1 MPKNGYWIECVPISS
16 LNFTE
21 DNNGSRF
28 TLSHRLSANTD
39 CAADLYAASTEQF
52 PDLSVTA
59 PSPDAAIEQLRNRLK
74 SIRDDYQK
82 TGKLL
87 PDLDNPV
94 NPPRRLRKFQGW
106 ISVYIE
112 VVDV

>member
-16 LNFTE
+16 VNFTDDKE
-21 DNNGSRF
+21 RGSFLHSRQ
-28 TLSHRLSANTD
+28 SANLNVAD
-39 CAADLYAASTEQF
+39 DLYAASTEQF

-59 PSPDAAIEQLRNRLK
+59 PSPDAAIEQLRQRLK
-74 SIRDDYQK
+74 AIRDDYQK

-87 PDLDNPV
+87 PALDNPV
-94 NPPRRLRKFQGW
+94 DPPRRLRKFQGW

-112 VVDV
+112 MVDV